1 MVRIYHLDNDQ
12 HVQNVVSQACSTLGY
27 EHNSIRNVKDL
38 ETLLAENP
46 LADLY
51 LLANRVPDEYGKPL
65 VENGENAIEKI
76 RAVNAKASI
85 VVYDG
90 SHPPTE
96 LAQKPGVS
104 VYELKWE
111 VTTGFAEMFL
121 RGCIKQSDS

>member
-51 LLANRVPDEYGKPL
+51 LLANRVPDESGGPVVK
-65 VENGENAIEKI
+65 NGENAIEKI
-76 RAVNAKASI
+76 RAVNAEANI
-85 VVYDG
+85 VVYG
-90 SHPPTE
+90 SPAPTE
-96 LAQKPGVS
+96 LAQKHVS
-104 VYELKWE
+104 VYEPKWE
-111 VTTGFAEMFL
+111 ITTGFAEMFV
-121 RGCIKQSDS
+121 RGCIKPSDS